1 MHKDV
6 NKLKKVNDILNS
18 VISDIN
24 DKLKLI
30 DDITSDEYTNLL
42 DARKQLSEAIV
53 KIVIC
58 KSYITD

>member
-1 MHKDV
+1 MQKDV

-30 DDITSDEYTNLL
+30 DDITSDEYT
-42 DARKQLSEAIV
+42 DSAHATI
-53 KIVIC
+53 
-58 KSYITD
+58 